1 MLRYLVFAFLCLV
14 WGTTWVAIKIS
25 LEGLPPFLG
34 ASFRFTIALFLLA
47 VYLLAKKISLKLP
60 KKDLII
66 ISISAFLMYTIDY
79 GLIYWGEQYLS
90 AGVTSIFF
98 ATFPLFTGI
107 LAIFLFKNED
117 FSWNKFTGLLLGLVG
132 VTIVFLDQ
140 LLLTEFDTQVML
152 GSVAIIIGAAGGAL
166 SVVLIK
172 KYLSSI
178 HPVTLSFYQMLQ
190 GIIFLY
196 VIGFS
201 LESSREIVLSPRVI
215 FSVIYLGAV
224 GSALAFAL
232 YYWLLQKWSA
242 ISLSLIIYIIPLV
255 ALLMDYLI
263 LSEVIHPRAVAGMFI
278 IFSGI
283 ASVQLDRDRLHKVIN
298 RLKRKRQKKT
308 ERSK

>member
-1 MLRYLVFAFLCLV
+1 MRYLVFAFLCLV

-34 ASFRFTIALFLLA
+34 ASFRFTIALILLG
-47 VYLLAKKISLKLP
+47 LFILGKKISLKLS
-60 KKDLII
+60 KRDLGI

-79 GLIYWGEQYLS
+79 GLIYWGEQYLT

-107 LAIFLFKNED
+107 IAIFLFKNED
-117 FSWNKFTGLLLGLVG
+117 FSWNKMTGLTLGLVG
-132 VTIVFLDQ
+132 VAVVFLDQ

-152 GSVAIIIGAAGGAL
+152 GSIAIILGAVGGAL
-166 SVVLIK
+166 SVVLVK
-172 KYLSSI
+172 KYLSKI
-178 HPVTLSFYQMLQ
+178 HPVSLSFYQLLQ

-196 VIGFS
+196 IIGLT
-201 LESSREIVLSPRVI
+201 LERSQELVLNPRVI

-242 ISLSLIIYIIPLV
+242 ISLSLIVYIIPLV
-255 ALLMDYLI
+255 ALVMDFLV
-263 LSEVIHPRAVAGMFI
+263 LSEVIHPRAIVGMLI

-283 ASVQLDRDRLHKVIN
+283 TFVQLDRSRL
-298 RLKRKRQKKT
+298 QKIMNKFKIGG
-308 ERSK
+308 R

>member
-1 MLRYLVFAFLCLV
+1 LRYLVFAFLCLV

-34 ASFRFTIALFLLA
+34 ASFRFTIALILLG
-47 VYLLAKKISLKLP
+47 LFILGKKISLKLS
-60 KKDLII
+60 KRDLGI

-79 GLIYWGEQYLS
+79 GLIYWGEQYLT

-107 LAIFLFKNED
+107 IAIFLFKNED
-117 FSWNKFTGLLLGLVG
+117 FSWNKMTGLTLGLVG
-132 VTIVFLDQ
+132 VAVVFLDQ

-152 GSVAIIIGAAGGAL
+152 GSIAIILGAVGGAL
-166 SVVLIK
+166 SVVLVK
-172 KYLSSI
+172 KYLSKI
-178 HPVTLSFYQMLQ
+178 HPVSLSFYQLLQ

-196 VIGFS
+196 IIGLT
-201 LESSREIVLSPRVI
+201 LERSQELVLNPRVI

-242 ISLSLIIYIIPLV
+242 ISLSLIVYIIPLV
-255 ALLMDYLI
+255 ALVMDFLV
-263 LSEVIHPRAVAGMFI
+263 LSEVIHPRAIVGMLI

-283 ASVQLDRDRLHKVIN
+283 TFVQLDRSRL
-298 RLKRKRQKKT
+298 QKIMNKFKIGG
-308 ERSK
+308 R

>member
-1 MLRYLVFAFLCLV
+1 MRYLAFAFLCLV

-34 ASFRFTIALFLLA
+34 ASFRFTIALLILGIFILG
-47 VYLLAKKISLKLP
+47 KKISLKLS
-60 KKDLII
+60 KRDLGF

-107 LAIFLFKNED
+107 IAIFLFKNEES
-117 FSWNKFTGLLLGLVG
+117 SWNKITGLSLGLLG

-140 LLLTEFDTQVML
+140 LLLTEFDNQVML
-152 GSVAIIIGAAGGAL
+152 GSVAVILGAAGGAL
-166 SVVLIK
+166 SVVIIK
-172 KYLSSI
+172 KYLSKI
-178 HPVTLSFYQMLQ
+178 HPVSLSFYQMLQ

-196 VIGFS
+196 LIGFT
-201 LESSREIVLSPRVI
+201 LERSHELILSPRVI

-242 ISLSLIIYIIPLV
+242 ISLSLIVYIIPLV
-255 ALLMDYLI
+255 ALVMDFLV
-263 LSEVIHPRAVAGMFI
+263 LSEVIHPRAVLGMLI

-283 ASVQLDRDRLHKVIN
+283 AFVQLDRTRLQKIIHKI
-298 RLKRKRQKKT
+298 K
-308 ERSK
+308 SSWH